1 MHATQH
7 DKMSTTKLQLELFN
21 VSSSS
26 KRMLQFFFYTAISIR
41 KTMFSAFFGLS
52 RFRFLVT
59 TSPAFEKRRSL
70 GTDVAGML
78 SIILASMVTRGNGG
92 SCCNQ

>member
-1 MHATQH
+1 MRATQN
-7 DKMSTTKLQLELFN
+7 DKMNITKLQLELFN

-26 KRMLQFFFYTAISIR
+26 KRMFQCLKQHYPLGKQCFLH
-41 KTMFSAFFGLS
+41 FSELS

-59 TSPAFEKRRSL
+59 TSPVFEKRRSL

-78 SIILASMVTRGNGG
+78 SIILASLVTRGNGG
-92 SCCNQ
+92 SCWLDV

>member
-1 MHATQH
+1 
-7 DKMSTTKLQLELFN
+7 
-21 VSSSS
+21 
-26 KRMLQFFFYTAISIR
+26 
-41 KTMFSAFFGLS
+41 MFSAFFGLS

-78 SIILASMVTRGNGG
+78 SIILASLVTRGNGG
-92 SCCNQ
+92 SCWLDV